1 MNIDFK
7 KGAFRMSEKYVY
19 RFFSKEICEGSAD
32 MKNLLGGKGANLA
45 QMTSLGLPVPPGFVI
60 STKACLHFL
69 ANNNEYPEGLDEQIS
84 DALAELEKINGKKL
98 GDNKDPL
105 LVSVRSGAAIS
116 MPGMMDTV
124 LNLGLNDLSVEGLAK
139 KTNNP
144 RFAYDAYRR
153 FIYMFADVV
162 MGLSKD
168 YFEKALE
175 KMKEKY
181 NVKFDA
187 ELSAEA
193 LKELVEINKKIFEE
207 HLGEPF
213 PQDPKVQLDKAIR
226 AVFNSWNNKRAI
238 DYRNYHGISHELGT
252 AVNVQTM
259 VFGNMGNDSATGV
272 AFTRNPSTGEK
283 KVYGE
288 YLINAQGEDVVAGI
302 RTPEP
307 IDNLK
312 KVMPKVYK
320 QLIELSNLLEQRYR
334 DMQDMEFTIQQGKLY
349 MLQTRNGK
357 RTGIAAGKIAYD
369 LVNEGLIT
377 KEEAILRISA
387 SDVENCLFPS
397 IDWAAINKNAS
408 IKSIKSE
415 LKKDLIGTGL
425 PAGAAAASGIAYF
438 TADGAKEAADKG
450 ENTILVRVETTPE
463 DFHGMAASKGILTM
477 KGGLTSHAAIVARQ
491 IGKACLVGG
500 ERGGI
505 VVDVDARELHGNG
518 IVIHEGEWIT
528 IDGTDGSVYRGK
540 LPTRPAELP
549 EGMQKILSW
558 ADEAAKLKV
567 RANADKPDQ
576 FRKAIAFGA
585 TGIGLCRTEHMFF
598 DHLDIVRRMI
608 LARSEE
614 ERKKAVD
621 ELEPL
626 QQADFEGIFEA
637 SEGKPVVIRLID
649 PPLHEFL
656 PSEEDLLI
664 EIYEARLAGKTEE
677 ELKEQY
683 NLLEHVRLMKEQ
695 NPMLG
700 LRGCRLGITMPIVT
714 EMQSEAIFRAAAN
727 VMKKGMKV
735 MPEVMVPLVGFDTEF
750 KHQRAII
757 DRVAKKVME
766 EEGIQFKYMVGTMIE
781 VPRAAITSADI
792 ARGENGAEFFSFGT
806 NDLHQMTLGFSRDD
820 AAPFINRYLALDIIP
835 ADPFVT
841 IDQVGVGRLMK
852 LCVSEAKLVKPDLE
866 LGICGEQ
873 GGEPKSI
880 EFCHKIG
887 LNYVSC
893 SPYRVPVARLAAAH
907 AALKDTKK

>member
-1 MNIDFK
+1 
-7 KGAFRMSEKYVY
+7 MSEKYVY
-19 RFFSKEICEGSAD
+19 RFFSREKCEGSAE

-69 ANNNEYPEGLDEQIS
+69 ANNNEYPEGLSEQIEE
-84 DALAELEKINGKKL
+84 ALTELEQVNGKKL

-124 LNLGLNDLSVEGLAK
+124 LNLGLNDVSVEGLAK
-139 KTNNP
+139 KTSNP

-168 YFEKALE
+168 YFEKELE
-175 KMKEKY
+175 KMKEKQG
-181 NVKFDA
+181 VKFDS

-193 LKELVEINKKIFEE
+193 LKELVEINKKVYEE

-213 PQDPKVQLDKAIR
+213 PQDPKEQLDKAIR

-238 DYRNYHGISHELGT
+238 DYRNYHGISHDLGT

-259 VFGNMGNDSATGV
+259 VFGNMGDDSATGV
-272 AFTRNPSTGEK
+272 AFTRNPSTGDK
-283 KVYGE
+283 QVYGE
-288 YLINAQGEDVVAGI
+288 YLVNAQGEDVVAGI

-307 IDNLK
+307 ISHLK
-312 KVMPKVYK
+312 DHMLEVYN
-320 QLIELSNLLEQRYR
+320 QLIELAQLLENRYR

-349 MLQTRNGK
+349 LLQTRNGK

-369 LVNEGLIT
+369 LVQEGLIT

-387 SDVENCLFPS
+387 SDVDNCLFPS
-397 IDWAAINKNAS
+397 INWAQINPNAP
-408 IKSIKSE
+408 IKSIKAE
-415 LKKDLIGTGL
+415 LKKKQLGKGL
-425 PAGAAAASGIAYF
+425 PAGAAAACGIAYF
-438 TADGAKEAADKG
+438 TADGAKEAADRG
-450 ENTILVRVETTPE
+450 EDTILVRVETTPE

-491 IGKACLVGG
+491 IGKACIVGS

-505 VVDVDARELHGNG
+505 TIDLEAKEVRGNG
-518 IVIHEGEWIT
+518 LVVKEGEWIT
-528 IDGTDGSVYRGK
+528 IDGTDGAIYQGK
-540 LPTRPAELP
+540 LPTTPAELP
-549 EGMQKILSW
+549 EGMQKILEW
-558 ADEAAKLKV
+558 ADEYAKLKV

-576 FRKAIAFGA
+576 FRKAIEFGA

-598 DHLDIVRRMI
+598 DHLDIVREMI

-614 ERKKAVD
+614 ERKIAVD
-621 ELEPL
+621 KLEPF
-626 QQADFEGIFEA
+626 QEKDFEGLFEA
-637 SEGKPVVIRLID
+637 AEGRPVIIRLID

-656 PSEEDLLI
+656 PSEEELLI

-677 ELKEQY
+677 DLKEQY
-683 NLLEHVRLMKEQ
+683 NMLEHVRLMKEQ

-714 EMQSEAIFRAAAN
+714 EMQSRAIFRAAAK
-727 VMKKGMKV
+727 VKKKGIEV
-735 MPEVMVPLVGFDTEF
+735 MPEVMVPLVGFETEF
-750 KHQRAII
+750 KHQRKII
-757 DRVAKKVME
+757 NRIAKEIME
-766 EEGIQFKYMVGTMIE
+766 EEGVEFKYLVGTMIE
-781 VPRAAITSADI
+781 VPRAAITAADI
-792 ARGENGAEFFSFGT
+792 AKGEEGAEFFSFGT

-820 AAPFINRYLALDIIP
+820 AGPFINKYLSLDIIP

-841 IDQVGVGRLMK
+841 IDQVGVGRLMQ
-852 LCVSEAKLVKPDLE
+852 LCVSEGRLTKPDLE
-866 LGICGEQ
+866 IGICGEQ

-887 LNYVSC
+887 LDYVSC
-893 SPYRVPVARLAAAH
+893 SPFRVPIARLAAAH
-907 AALKDTKK
+907 SALKDTKK

>member
-1 MNIDFK
+1 
-7 KGAFRMSEKYVY
+7 MSEKYVY
-19 RFFSKEICEGSAD
+19 RFFSKEKCEGSAE

-69 ANNNEYPEGLDEQIS
+69 ANNNEYPEGLSEQIEE
-84 DALAELEKINGKKL
+84 ALTELEQVNGKKL

-124 LNLGLNDLSVEGLAK
+124 LNLGLNDVSVEGLAK
-139 KTNNP
+139 KTSNP

-168 YFEKALE
+168 YFEKELE
-175 KMKEKY
+175 KMKEKQG
-181 NVKFDA
+181 VKFDS

-193 LKELVEINKKIFEE
+193 LKELVEINKKVYEE

-213 PQDPKVQLDKAIR
+213 PQDPKEQLDKAIR

-238 DYRNYHGISHELGT
+238 DYRNYHGISHDLGT

-259 VFGNMGNDSATGV
+259 VFGNMGDDSATGV
-272 AFTRNPSTGEK
+272 AFTRNPSTGDK
-283 KVYGE
+283 QVYGE
-288 YLINAQGEDVVAGI
+288 YLVNAQGEDVVAGI

-307 IDNLK
+307 ISHLK
-312 KVMPKVYK
+312 DHMPEVYN
-320 QLIELSNLLEQRYR
+320 QLIELAQLLENRYR

-349 MLQTRNGK
+349 LLQTRNGK

-369 LVNEGLIT
+369 LVQEGLIT

-387 SDVENCLFPS
+387 SDVDNCLFPS
-397 IDWAAINKNAS
+397 INWAQINPNAP
-408 IKSIKSE
+408 IKSIKAE
-415 LKKDLIGTGL
+415 LKKKQLGKGL
-425 PAGAAAASGIAYF
+425 PAGAAAACGIAYF
-438 TADGAKEAADKG
+438 TADGAKEAADRG
-450 ENTILVRVETTPE
+450 EDTILVRVETTPE

-491 IGKACLVGG
+491 IGKACIVGS

-505 VVDVDARELHGNG
+505 TIDLEAKEVRGNG
-518 IVIHEGEWIT
+518 LVVKEGEWIT
-528 IDGTDGSVYRGK
+528 IDGTDGAIYQGK
-540 LPTRPAELP
+540 LPTTPAELP
-549 EGMQKILSW
+549 EGMQKILEW
-558 ADEAAKLKV
+558 ADEYAKLKV

-576 FRKAIAFGA
+576 FRKAIEFGA

-598 DHLDIVRRMI
+598 DHLDIVREMI

-614 ERKKAVD
+614 ERKIAVD
-621 ELEPL
+621 KLEPF
-626 QQADFEGIFEA
+626 QEKDFEGLFEA
-637 SEGKPVVIRLID
+637 AEGRPVIIRLID

-656 PSEEDLLI
+656 PSEEELLI

-677 ELKEQY
+677 DLKEQY
-683 NLLEHVRLMKEQ
+683 NMLEHVRLMKEQ

-714 EMQSEAIFRAAAN
+714 EMQSRAIFRAAAK
-727 VMKKGMKV
+727 VKKKGIEV
-735 MPEVMVPLVGFDTEF
+735 MPEVMVPLVGFETEF
-750 KHQRAII
+750 KHQRKII
-757 DRVAKKVME
+757 DRIAKEIMK
-766 EEGIQFKYMVGTMIE
+766 EEGVEFKYLVGTMIE
-781 VPRAAITSADI
+781 VPRAAITAADI
-792 ARGENGAEFFSFGT
+792 AKGEEGAEFFSFGT

-820 AAPFINRYLALDIIP
+820 AGPFINKYLSLDIMP

-841 IDQVGVGRLMK
+841 IDQVGVGRLMQ
-852 LCVSEAKLVKPDLE
+852 LCVSEGRLTKPDLE
-866 LGICGEQ
+866 IGICGEQ

-893 SPYRVPVARLAAAH
+893 SPYRVPIARLAAAH
-907 AALKDTKK
+907 SALKDTKK

>member
-1 MNIDFK
+1 
-7 KGAFRMSEKYVY
+7 MSEKYVY
-19 RFFSKEICEGSAD
+19 RFFSKEKCEGSAE
-32 MKNLLGGKGANLA
+32 MKSLLGGKGANLA

-69 ANNNEYPEGLDEQIS
+69 ANNNEYPEGLSEQIEE
-84 DALAELEKINGKKL
+84 ALTELEQVNGKKL
-98 GDNKDPL
+98 GDNEDPL

-124 LNLGLNDLSVEGLAK
+124 LNLGLNDVSVEGLAK

-168 YFEKALE
+168 YFEKELE
-175 KMKEKY
+175 KMKEKQG
-181 NVKFDA
+181 VKFDS
-187 ELSAEA
+187 ELSAES
-193 LKELVEINKKIFEE
+193 LKELVEINKKVYEE

-213 PQDPKVQLDKAIR
+213 PQDPKEQLDKAIR

-238 DYRNYHGISHELGT
+238 DYRNYHGISHDLGT

-259 VFGNMGNDSATGV
+259 VFGNMGDDSATGV

-283 KVYGE
+283 QVYGE
-288 YLINAQGEDVVAGI
+288 YLVNAQGEDVVAGI

-307 IDNLK
+307 ISHLK
-312 KVMPKVYK
+312 DHMPEVYN
-320 QLIELSNLLEQRYR
+320 QLIELAQLLENRYR

-349 MLQTRNGK
+349 LLQTRNGK

-369 LVNEGLIT
+369 LVQEGLIT

-387 SDVENCLFPS
+387 SDVDNCLFPS
-397 IDWAAINKNAS
+397 INWAQINPNAP
-408 IKSIKSE
+408 IKSIKAE
-415 LKKDLIGTGL
+415 LKKRQLGKGL
-425 PAGAAAASGIAYF
+425 PAGAAAACGIAYF
-438 TADGAKEAADKG
+438 TADGAKEAADRG
-450 ENTILVRVETTPE
+450 EDTILIRVETTPE

-491 IGKACLVGG
+491 IGKACIVGS

-505 VVDVDARELHGNG
+505 TIDLEAKEVRGNG
-518 IVIHEGEWIT
+518 LVVKEGEWIT
-528 IDGTDGSVYRGK
+528 IDGTDGAIYQGK
-540 LPTRPAELP
+540 LPTTPAELP
-549 EGMQKILSW
+549 EGMQKILEW
-558 ADEAAKLKV
+558 ADEYAKLKV

-576 FRKAIAFGA
+576 FRKAIEFGA

-598 DHLDIVRRMI
+598 DHLDIVREMI

-614 ERKKAVD
+614 ERKIAVD
-621 ELEPL
+621 KLEPF
-626 QQADFEGIFEA
+626 QEKDFEGLFEA
-637 SEGKPVVIRLID
+637 AEGRPVIIRLID

-656 PSEEDLLI
+656 PSEEELLI

-677 ELKEQY
+677 DLKEQY
-683 NLLEHVRLMKEQ
+683 NMLEHVRLMKEQ

-714 EMQSEAIFRAAAN
+714 EMQSRAIFRAAAK
-727 VMKKGMKV
+727 VKKKGIEV
-735 MPEVMVPLVGFDTEF
+735 MPEVMVPLVGFETEF
-750 KHQRAII
+750 KHQRKII
-757 DRVAKKVME
+757 DRIAKEIME
-766 EEGIQFKYMVGTMIE
+766 KEGVEFKYLVGTMIE
-781 VPRAAITSADI
+781 VPRAAITAADI
-792 ARGENGAEFFSFGT
+792 AKGEKGAEFFSFGT

-820 AAPFINRYLALDIIP
+820 AGPFINKYLSLDIMP

-841 IDQVGVGRLMK
+841 IDQVGVGRLMQ
-852 LCVSEAKLVKPDLE
+852 LCVSEGRLTKPDLE
-866 LGICGEQ
+866 IGICGEQ

-893 SPYRVPVARLAAAH
+893 SPFRVPIARLAAAH
-907 AALKDTKK
+907 SALKDTKK

>member
-1 MNIDFK
+1 
-7 KGAFRMSEKYVY
+7 MSEKYVY
-19 RFFSKEICEGSAD
+19 RFFSREKCEGSAE

-69 ANNNEYPEGLDEQIS
+69 ANNNEYPEGLSEQIEE
-84 DALAELEKINGKKL
+84 ALTELEQVNGKKL

-124 LNLGLNDLSVEGLAK
+124 LNLGLNDVSVEGLAK
-139 KTNNP
+139 KTSNP

-168 YFEKALE
+168 YFEKELE
-175 KMKEKY
+175 KMKEKQG
-181 NVKFDA
+181 VKFDS

-193 LKELVEINKKIFEE
+193 LKELVEINKKVYEE

-213 PQDPKVQLDKAIR
+213 PQDPKEQLDKAIR

-238 DYRNYHGISHELGT
+238 DYRNYHGISHDLGT

-259 VFGNMGNDSATGV
+259 VFGNMGDDSATGV
-272 AFTRNPSTGEK
+272 AFTRNPSTGDK
-283 KVYGE
+283 QVYGE
-288 YLINAQGEDVVAGI
+288 YLVNAQGEDVVAGI

-307 IDNLK
+307 ISHLK
-312 KVMPKVYK
+312 DHMLEVYN
-320 QLIELSNLLEQRYR
+320 QLIELAQLLENRYR

-349 MLQTRNGK
+349 LLQTRNGK

-369 LVNEGLIT
+369 LVQEGLIT

-387 SDVENCLFPS
+387 SDVDNCLFPS
-397 IDWAAINKNAS
+397 INWAQINPNAP
-408 IKSIKSE
+408 IKSIKAE
-415 LKKDLIGTGL
+415 LKKKQLGKGL
-425 PAGAAAASGIAYF
+425 PAGAAAACGIAYF
-438 TADGAKEAADKG
+438 TADGAKEAADRG
-450 ENTILVRVETTPE
+450 EDTILVRVETTPE

-491 IGKACLVGG
+491 IGKACIVGS

-505 VVDVDARELHGNG
+505 TIDLEAKEVRGNG
-518 IVIHEGEWIT
+518 LVVKEGEWIT
-528 IDGTDGSVYRGK
+528 IDGTDGAIYQGK
-540 LPTRPAELP
+540 LPTTPAELP
-549 EGMQKILSW
+549 EGMQKILEW
-558 ADEAAKLKV
+558 ADEYAKLKV

-576 FRKAIAFGA
+576 FRKAIEFGA

-598 DHLDIVRRMI
+598 DHLDIVREMI

-614 ERKKAVD
+614 ERKIAVD
-621 ELEPL
+621 KLEPF
-626 QQADFEGIFEA
+626 QEKDFEGLFEA
-637 SEGKPVVIRLID
+637 AEGRPVIIRLID

-656 PSEEDLLI
+656 PSEEELLI

-677 ELKEQY
+677 DLKEQY
-683 NLLEHVRLMKEQ
+683 NMLEHVRLMKEQ

-714 EMQSEAIFRAAAN
+714 EMQSRAIFRAAAK
-727 VMKKGMKV
+727 VKKKGIEV
-735 MPEVMVPLVGFDTEF
+735 MPEVMVPLVGFETEF
-750 KHQRAII
+750 KHQRKII
-757 DRVAKKVME
+757 DRIAKEIME
-766 EEGIQFKYMVGTMIE
+766 EEGVEFKYLVGTMIE
-781 VPRAAITSADI
+781 VPRAAITAADI
-792 ARGENGAEFFSFGT
+792 AKGEEGAEFFSFGT

-820 AAPFINRYLALDIIP
+820 AGPFINKYLSLDIIP

-841 IDQVGVGRLMK
+841 IDQVGVGRLMQ
-852 LCVSEAKLVKPDLE
+852 LCVSEGRLTKPDLE
-866 LGICGEQ
+866 IGICGEQ

-887 LNYVSC
+887 LDYVSC
-893 SPYRVPVARLAAAH
+893 SPFRVPIARLAAAH
-907 AALKDTKK
+907 SALKDTKK

>member
-1 MNIDFK
+1 
-7 KGAFRMSEKYVY
+7 MSEKYVY
-19 RFFSKEICEGSAD
+19 RFFSKEKCEGSAE
-32 MKNLLGGKGANLA
+32 MKSLLGGKGANLA

-69 ANNNEYPEGLDEQIS
+69 ANNNEYPKGLSEQIEE
-84 DALAELEKINGKKL
+84 ALTELEQVNGKKL
-98 GDNKDPL
+98 GDNEDPL

-124 LNLGLNDLSVEGLAK
+124 LNLGLNDVSVKGLAK

-168 YFEKALE
+168 YFEKELE
-175 KMKEKY
+175 KMKEKQG
-181 NVKFDA
+181 VKFDS
-187 ELSAEA
+187 ELSAES
-193 LKELVEINKKIFEE
+193 LKELVEINKKVYEE
-207 HLGEPF
+207 HLREPF
-213 PQDPKVQLDKAIR
+213 PQDPKEQLDKAIR

-238 DYRNYHGISHELGT
+238 DYRNYHGISHDLGT

-259 VFGNMGNDSATGV
+259 VFGNMGDDSATGV

-283 KVYGE
+283 QVYGE
-288 YLINAQGEDVVAGI
+288 YLVNAQGEDVVAGI

-307 IDNLK
+307 ISHLK
-312 KVMPKVYK
+312 DHMPEVYN
-320 QLIELSNLLEQRYR
+320 QLIELAQLLENRYR

-349 MLQTRNGK
+349 LLQTRNGK

-369 LVNEGLIT
+369 LVQEGLIT

-387 SDVENCLFPS
+387 SDVDNCLFPS
-397 IDWAAINKNAS
+397 INWAQINPNAP
-408 IKSIKSE
+408 IKSIKAE
-415 LKKDLIGTGL
+415 LKKRQLGKGL
-425 PAGAAAASGIAYF
+425 PAGAAAACGIAYF
-438 TADGAKEAADKG
+438 TADGAKEAADRG
-450 ENTILVRVETTPE
+450 EDTILIRVETTPE

-491 IGKACLVGG
+491 IGKACIVGS

-505 VVDVDARELHGNG
+505 TIDLEAKEVRGNG
-518 IVIHEGEWIT
+518 LVVKEGEWIT
-528 IDGTDGSVYRGK
+528 IDGTDGAIYQGK
-540 LPTRPAELP
+540 LPTTPAELP
-549 EGMQKILSW
+549 EGMQKILEW
-558 ADEAAKLKV
+558 ADEYAKLKV

-576 FRKAIAFGA
+576 FRKAIEFGA

-598 DHLDIVRRMI
+598 DHLDIVREMI

-614 ERKKAVD
+614 ERKIAVD
-621 ELEPL
+621 KLEPF
-626 QQADFEGIFEA
+626 QEKDFEGLFEA
-637 SEGKPVVIRLID
+637 AEGRPVIIRLID

-656 PSEEDLLI
+656 PSEEELLI

-677 ELKEQY
+677 DLKEQY
-683 NLLEHVRLMKEQ
+683 NMLEHVRLMKEQ

-714 EMQSEAIFRAAAN
+714 EMQSRAIFRAAAK
-727 VMKKGMKV
+727 VKKKGIEV
-735 MPEVMVPLVGFDTEF
+735 MPEVMVPLVGFETEF
-750 KHQRAII
+750 KHQRKII
-757 DRVAKKVME
+757 DRIAKEIME
-766 EEGIQFKYMVGTMIE
+766 EEGVEFKYLVGTMIE
-781 VPRAAITSADI
+781 VPRAAITAADI
-792 ARGENGAEFFSFGT
+792 AKGEKGAEFFSFGT

-820 AAPFINRYLALDIIP
+820 AGPFINKYLSLDIMP

-841 IDQVGVGRLMK
+841 IDQVGVGRLMQ
-852 LCVSEAKLVKPDLE
+852 LCVSEGRLTKPDLE
-866 LGICGEQ
+866 IGICGEQ

-887 LNYVSC
+887 LDYVSC
-893 SPYRVPVARLAAAH
+893 SPYRVPIARLAAAH
-907 AALKDTKK
+907 SALKDTKK